1 MTFKQTPSQTV
12 GPYFAYG
19 LTAQQYRYDN
29 TQIADNQ
36 LVKGDIN
43 GECIR
48 ITGTVFDGNGDAVND
63 ALIEIWQANAAGRF
77 NHPLDQRSNRA
88 LEPNFSGYGRCG
100 TGTSSDASFSF
111 DTIKPGSAKDGQAP
125 YITVVVFMRG
135 LLSHAYT
142 RIYFSDE
149 ASANQADPVL
159 NSVAEQR
166 RATLIA
172 QRKDTGT
179 GPEYH
184 FDIHMQGAEETV
196 FFEV

>member
-77 NHPLDQRSNRA
+77 NHPLDQRNNRA
-88 LEPNFSGYGRCG
+88 LELEFSGYGRCG

-159 NSVAEQR
+159 NTVAEQR

-184 FDIHMQGAEETV
+184 FDIHMQG
-196 FFEV
+196 